1 MKMAGVIGSYA
12 VYRHVD
18 PVPDSKID
26 NLAVFGGA
34 AILLALLFVPR
45 STELGG
51 RFPQFESKLVL
62 QKIGK
67 KLTLEEKKDVLK
79 WIRGLSS
86 WQEKRVINLLKVK
99 DEKGNESFDILPL
112 KDEEVR
118 KILLELIGD
127 EPSLARDVEK
137 TVDSIMKF
145 IKENLPEIKKE
156 DIHIAGQKVVQYLKT
171 TNDSLEG
178 KWWTKSI
185 PALLGQLIRRRG
197 QNA

>member
-1 MKMAGVIGSYA
+1 
-12 VYRHVD
+12 
-18 PVPDSKID
+18 
-26 NLAVFGGA
+26 LA
-34 AILLALLFVPR
+34 
-45 STELGG
+45 
-51 RFPQFESKLVL
+51 K
-62 QKIGK
+62 
-67 KLTLEEKKDVLK
+67 
-79 WIRGLSS
+79 
-86 WQEKRVINLLKVK
+86 
-99 DEKGNESFDILPL
+99 
-112 KDEEVR
+112 
-118 KILLELIGD
+118 
-127 EPSLARDVEK
+127 DVEK